1 MNHITDAIRDFIL
14 SEFLPGEDPANLT
27 ATTPLIT
34 GAILDSL
41 ATIKLVAFLEERF
54 KITIQAHE
62 ADADHMDTLAEITK
76 LVTSKL

>member
-1 MNHITDAIRDFIL
+1 MNHVSDAIRDFIL
-14 SEFLPGEDPANLT
+14 TEFLPGEEPANLT

-62 ADADHMDTLAEITK
+62 ADADHMDTIAEITK
-76 LVTSKL
+76 LVSTKL

>member
-1 MNHITDAIRDFIL
+1 MSHITDTVHEFIL
-14 SEFLPGEDPANLT
+14 SEFLPGEDPTNLT

-62 ADADHMDTLAEITK
+62 ADADHMDTLTDITK

>member
-1 MNHITDAIRDFIL
+1 MNHITDAIRDFVL

-62 ADADHMDTLAEITK
+62 ADADHMDTLTEITK

>member
-1 MNHITDAIRDFIL
+1 MSHITDTVHEFIL

-62 ADADHMDTLAEITK
+62 ADADHMDTLTDITK

>member
-62 ADADHMDTLAEITK
+62 ADADHMDTLTEITK
-76 LVTSKL
+76 LVASKL

>member
-1 MNHITDAIRDFIL
+1 MNHVSDAIRDFIL
-14 SEFLPGEDPANLT
+14 TEFLPGEEPSNLT

-54 KITIQAHE
+54 KITIHAHE
-62 ADADHMDTLAEITK
+62 ADADHMDTIAEITK
-76 LVTSKL
+76 LVSTKL

>member
-1 MNHITDAIRDFIL
+1 MNHISDAIRDFIL

-62 ADADHMDTLAEITK
+62 ADADHMDTLTEITK

>member
-62 ADADHMDTLAEITK
+62 ADADHMDTLTEITK
-76 LVTSKL
+76 LVTSKV

>member
-62 ADADHMDTLAEITK
+62 ADADHMDTLTEITK

>member
-1 MNHITDAIRDFIL
+1 MSHITDTVHEFIL

-62 ADADHMDTLAEITK
+62 ADADHMDTLTDITT